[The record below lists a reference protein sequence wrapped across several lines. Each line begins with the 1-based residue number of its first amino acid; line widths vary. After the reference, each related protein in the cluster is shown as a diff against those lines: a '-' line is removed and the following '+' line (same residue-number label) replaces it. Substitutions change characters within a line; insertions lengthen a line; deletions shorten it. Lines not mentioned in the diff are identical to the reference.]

1 MHLTVDHFVL
11 MYAIN
16 FNYLTSI
23 KLNKHLNI
31 TAIGINRPYRTDVY
45 IYIYLQFPFKKNV
58 TTILTLLCVLKDN
71 LLIYSRNY
79 ITVLY
84 YNLNKLK

>member
-45 IYIYLQFPFKKNV
+45 IYIFTIPFLKKRNYNFNTALCV
-58 TTILTLLCVLKDN
+58 KRQPTDILKKLYYCTIL
-71 LLIYSRNY
+71 
-79 ITVLY
+79 
-84 YNLNKLK
+84 